1 MDGTR
6 MLPTVHKQRN
16 LQTVRTMLVPYSFR
30 QFRKTLVI
38 LTSSVLAASC
48 SPVYSIGVRGALT
61 QPMSVDCILNAA
73 QTTEGVQ
80 HVLIHQNE
88 PRKGRGLIQ
97 AVDDIIDPPTV
108 YLVTA
113 IDQNAQIEQ
122 RLLKDGQ
129 VSFWVGRRGVG
140 VMPSLH
146 TIEAD
151 QAFHVRLASHIAE
164 VCKARYSGNAG
175 MTCIPDSEACQKLAN
190 PRSK

>member
-1 MDGTR
+1 
-6 MLPTVHKQRN
+6 MLPIVQNEMN
-16 LQTVRTMLVPYSFR
+16 LHAVRKIHVPYMFS
-30 QFRKTLVI
+30 QFCKTLVI
-38 LTSSVLAASC
+38 LAASVFAIRC
-48 SPVYSIGVRGALT
+48 SPVYSIGVRGTLT

-80 HVLIHQNE
+80 RVLIHQNE
-88 PRKGRGLIQ
+88 PREGGRLIQ
-97 AVDDIIDPPTV
+97 AVDNILDPPTV

-113 IDQNAQIEQ
+113 IDQDAQIEQ

-129 VSFWVGRRGVG
+129 VTFWVGRQGVG

-146 TIEAD
+146 TIEVE
-151 QAFHVRLASHIAE
+151 QTFHVRLASHIAE

-175 MTCIPDSEACQKLAN
+175 MTCAPDSEVCQKLLTH

>member
-1 MDGTR
+1 MY
-6 MLPTVHKQRN
+6 VYA
-16 LQTVRTMLVPYSFR
+16 VRTMRVPYSFN
-30 QFRKTLVI
+30 QFHKTLVI
-38 LTSSVLAASC
+38 LTASVLASSC

-80 HVLIHQNE
+80 HVLTHQNE
-88 PRKGRGLIQ
+88 PREGGGLIQ
-97 AVDDIIDPPTV
+97 AVDNIIDPPTV
-108 YLVTA
+108 YLVTG
-113 IDQNAQIEQ
+113 IDRVAQIEQ

-129 VSFWVGRRGVG
+129 VTFWVGRQGVG
-140 VMPSLH
+140 VMPSQH
-146 TIEAD
+146 TIEVD

-175 MTCIPDSEACQKLAN
+175 MTCVPDSETCEKLLAN